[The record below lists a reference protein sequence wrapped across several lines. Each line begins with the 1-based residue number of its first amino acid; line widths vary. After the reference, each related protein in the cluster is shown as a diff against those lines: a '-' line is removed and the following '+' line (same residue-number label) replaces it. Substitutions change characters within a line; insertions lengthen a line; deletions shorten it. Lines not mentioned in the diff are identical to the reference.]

1 MTGEISRRQARK
13 RLVRKE
19 QLQEGKSR
27 TYEAALR
34 WYNATQALGAPGLG
48 DGQPALGEI
57 VENILAVVEGQ
68 KNMVR
73 WHNGTLTVTWF
84 PGAPHPMGTWI
95 VAATRWN
102 DMSVGPW
109 LEERIMRVEQLV
121 DVISAKVRTLGNDY
135 WRFSGEL
142 DDLELA
148 DHLMIAPVANQ
159 ADAPVVGEHGETTDE
174 ENSRWI
180 P

>member
-34 WYNATQALGAPGLG
+34 WYNATQALGTPGLG
-48 DGQPALGEI
+48 DAQPALGEI
-57 VENILAVVEGQ
+57 VENILAVTGGQ

-84 PGAPHPMGTWI
+84 PGSLHPVGTWI

-102 DMSVGPW
+102 DMSAGPW
-109 LEERIMRVEQLV
+109 LEERVMRVEELV
-121 DVISAKVRTLGNDY
+121 DVISAKVRTLSDDY

-142 DDLELA
+142 DDLEMA
-148 DHLMIAPVANQ
+148 HHLMIAPVSTQVDTLRDGELLQ
-159 ADAPVVGEHGETTDE
+159 ATDGENAREK
-174 ENSRWI
+174 
-180 P
+180 

>member
-1 MTGEISRRQARK
+1 MTGEISLRQARK

-57 VENILAVVEGQ
+57 VENVLAVADGQ
-68 KNMVR
+68 KSMVR
-73 WHNGTLTVTWF
+73 WHNATLTVTWF
-84 PGAPHPMGTWI
+84 PGASHPIGTWI

-109 LEERIMRVEQLV
+109 LEERVMCVERLV
-121 DVISAKVRTLGNDY
+121 DVISVKVRTLSNDY
-135 WRFSGEL
+135 WRFSREL
-142 DDLELA
+142 DDLELI
-148 DHLMIAPVANQ
+148 DHLMIAPVATQ
-159 ADAPVVGEHGETTDE
+159 ADAPVVGEHAGTTDG
-174 ENSRWI
+174 ENSRGI

>member
-1 MTGEISRRQARK
+1 MTSEISRRQARK

-48 DGQPALGEI
+48 DGQFALGEI
-57 VENILAVVEGQ
+57 VENILVVAEGQ
-68 KNMVR
+68 KNTVR
-73 WHNGTLTVTWF
+73 WHNGTLTATWF
-84 PGAPHPMGTWI
+84 SGAPHPVGTWI

-109 LEERIMRVEQLV
+109 LEERVMRVERQV
-121 DVISAKVRTLGNDY
+121 DVIPAKVRALRNDY

-142 DDLELA
+142 DELDLA
-148 DHLMIAPVANQ
+148 DHLMIASVAIKV
-159 ADAPVVGEHGETTDE
+159 DGRLHESE
-174 ENSRWI
+174 
-180 P
+180 